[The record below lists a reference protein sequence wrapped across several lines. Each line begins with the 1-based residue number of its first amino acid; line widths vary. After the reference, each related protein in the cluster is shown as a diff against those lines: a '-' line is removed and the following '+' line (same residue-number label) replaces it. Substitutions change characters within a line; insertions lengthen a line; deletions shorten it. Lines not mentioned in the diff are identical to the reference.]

1 MDRDHDGPAD
11 TAGAAST
18 KPASLYLI
26 IYGVAKKV
34 RGDRHL
40 RHLAAPTTPRPPP
53 RLCLCLCLI
62 SQSDCAQRSIITK
75 TQHNIGNILRCAA
88 AFGVTAV
95 CLVGSRKFQ
104 SFGAHGSEVYV
115 PMLHFHDLQSCCAAL
130 KEEHGVVDILGI
142 EIDDSAMPVHRHPF
156 RGNTAFMMGEEGH
169 GMNEK
174 QLALCDGLVYI
185 SQHGDG
191 TASLNVCVATSIVLH
206 QFAVWAGFQERER
219 VGQKYVVGER
229 PNRNAPRGV
238 VPYTEAELE
247 ALRAA
252 RAEKKRAA
260 EANSNTKS
268 NT

>member
-1 MDRDHDGPAD
+1 MDRRNHHHDDD

-34 RGDRHL
+34 RDGGTSPTPGRTHDS
-40 RHLAAPTTPRPPP
+40 TTPRPPP
-53 RLCLCLCLI
+53 PPHHLCLCLI
-62 SQSDCAQRSIITK
+62 SQPDCAQRSVITK

-238 VPYTEAELE
+238 VPYTEAELQ
-247 ALRAA
+247 ALQAA
-252 RAEKKRAA
+252 RAEKKKRAA
-260 EANSNTKS
+260 EAS
-268 NT
+268 